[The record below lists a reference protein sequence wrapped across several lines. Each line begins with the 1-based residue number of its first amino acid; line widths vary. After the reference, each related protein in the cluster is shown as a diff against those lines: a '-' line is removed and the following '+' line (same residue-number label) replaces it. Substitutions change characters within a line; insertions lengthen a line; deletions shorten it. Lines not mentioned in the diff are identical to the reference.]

1 MELHEFKRQ
10 LTELGTV
17 ITDGIAYFSVW
28 RGLMVEDE
36 VSAHALNRYR
46 GLFLPARNALLWM
59 TFMQFA
65 KVFDRDP
72 RTVSLR
78 NLLTA
83 AEKDRERLTPYATEE
98 DLQRLLNQIDV
109 SDDLLTRLKSLRDQ
123 RIAHHDAIRKGD
135 QRLLYGEMQ
144 QLVEE
149 VKAFYNSLTSYHD
162 QSTTL
167 FDYLV
172 REAERHTSQVVNIM
186 REERD
191 RSVRRFK
198 KSDTAI

>member
-1 MELHEFKRQ
+1 MWYNYWGQVTRIITRASVLFQPSPKALPTSLKF
-10 LTELGTV
+10 LT
-17 ITDGIAYFSVW
+17 
-28 RGLMVEDE
+28 
-36 VSAHALNRYR
+36 
-46 GLFLPARNALLWM
+46 
-59 TFMQFA
+59 
-65 KVFDRDP
+65 
-72 RTVSLR
+72 
-78 NLLTA
+78 
-83 AEKDRERLTPYATEE
+83 
-98 DLQRLLNQIDV
+98 
-109 SDDLLTRLKSLRDQ
+109 